1 VSAILASGTWAGIGQ
16 AELLALVRDPVDA
29 TARDVLGRLGVGAGW
44 RCRVLGA
51 DAARTARWIAARTGD
66 AELRAAA
73 AANCTAHRPTRA
85 GGGVAAGGARAAAA
99 APGRYDLAYVR
110 LTASHW
116 PDPAAGLAAVAEA
129 LRPGGWLVA
138 ADLDWAAAHPVP
150 GPHADGL
157 AAGLAAVRE
166 LLGLAGE
173 YDPTAGAALPGLLAA
188 AGLTAV
194 AHDYRSQV
202 VTGPRPGRRGSRHV
216 RPAARPRPRHR
227 RDGRGRRGVGRRP
240 GRRGRT
246 PRRRPRLGATPGR
259 SGPGRP
265 YRDRSRAMTTAT
277 EQTPARTSLAAT
289 MTAARAHAGRAE
301 MTFEQV
307 PVPDIEAG
315 EVLVEVRAVGVS
327 RGLVSVLVFT
337 DMIKL
342 LPATVGHEIAGTIAA
357 VGPGV
362 DGLAVGDRVHVYPPL
377 GCGACAGCA
386 RGQQSEC
393 PEFAMIG
400 YALFQPAGLRRY
412 ERYHHGGMAEY
423 VRVPAGNVDPLPDTV
438 SYDAGA
444 KLTTAAVSW
453 RAVATARG
461 AGGPAGGTLIVT
473 GAAGANGSI
482 AVAAAAM
489 HGFDRVV
496 AVANRRAGLDR
507 LAERY
512 PQVAATIATKELPEK
527 WQRTGGL
534 TAALSEAAPDGAQAL
549 VDFTPLGGDIPQQ
562 AIKALARNARAVLV
576 AGNPASIQ
584 VDYLDIMARGRTLTT
599 AQDPSR
605 DDVRTVAAAVGDGRL
620 ALDPLV
626 THRFAL
632 ADLNTAIST
641 VLGRKGQPVLVV
653 VHPRETPADG
663 TPTHGERS
671 SA

>member
-1 VSAILASGTWAGIGQ
+1 
-16 AELLALVRDPVDA
+16 
-29 TARDVLGRLGVGAGW
+29 
-44 RCRVLGA
+44 
-51 DAARTARWIAARTGD
+51 
-66 AELRAAA
+66 
-73 AANCTAHRPTRA
+73 
-85 GGGVAAGGARAAAA
+85 
-99 APGRYDLAYVR
+99 
-110 LTASHW
+110 
-116 PDPAAGLAAVAEA
+116 
-129 LRPGGWLVA
+129 
-138 ADLDWAAAHPVP
+138 
-150 GPHADGL
+150 
-157 AAGLAAVRE
+157 
-166 LLGLAGE
+166 
-173 YDPTAGAALPGLLAA
+173 
-188 AGLTAV
+188 
-194 AHDYRSQV
+194 
-202 VTGPRPGRRGSRHV
+202 
-216 RPAARPRPRHR
+216 
-227 RDGRGRRGVGRRP
+227 
-240 GRRGRT
+240 
-246 PRRRPRLGATPGR
+246 
-259 SGPGRP
+259 
-265 YRDRSRAMTTAT
+265 MTTAT
-277 EQTPARTSLAAT
+277 EQTAARTSLPAT
-289 MTAARAHAGRAE
+289 MTAARAHAGKAE

-307 PVPDIEAG
+307 PVPEIGAG

-357 VGPGV
+357 VGPAV
-362 DGLAVGDRVHVYPPL
+362 DDLAVGDRVHVYPPL
-377 GCGACAGCA
+377 GCGACEGCA
-386 RGQQSEC
+386 RGQESDC

-423 VRVPAGNVDPLPDTV
+423 VRVPAGNVDRLPAAV
-438 SYDAGA
+438 SYEAGA

-461 AGGPAGGTLIVT
+461 DGGVTGSGARTLIVT

-482 AVAAAAM
+482 AVAAAPM
-489 HGFDRVV
+489 HGFDKVI

-512 PQVAATIATKELPEK
+512 PHVTATIATKELPEK

-534 TAALSEAAPDGAQAL
+534 TAALQQAAPDSAHAL

-599 AQDPSR
+599 AADPSR

-626 THRFAL
+626 THRYAL

-653 VHPRETPADG
+653 VQPRETPADG
-663 TPTHGERS
+663 IPNHGERS